1 MLAQTQDR
9 LGDAEADRGAME
21 DELRSLRGQ
30 LAERATPSRSKTPV
44 ERGAERSDNPARD
57 MARDWAARR
66 EAEAK
71 PEPEPIPERPFW
83 VVGFWWVF
91 ELIGAMAGGSSS
103 FDRRK
108 IPGTGVTL
116 AVMGGILVVLGLIAA
131 AIWISSRS

>member
-30 LAERATPSRSKTPV
+30 LAERAASSQRPAARAT
-44 ERGAERSDNPARD
+44 ERSDNPARD